1 MWTASYHTWAENRLT
16 GPEYPPVHP
25 TPSPRPAP
33 CFWLRGDFE
42 QACSLEQG
50 GDILEK
56 NTTGYVTGSKAR
68 GTAKLMK
75 EGDEL

>member
-1 MWTASYHTWAENRLT
+1 MFEWKLNKQDD
-16 GPEYPPVHP
+16 
-25 TPSPRPAP
+25 
-33 CFWLRGDFE
+33 LRVRS
-42 QACSLEQG
+42 AK
-50 GDILEK
+50 K